1 MYINKSFL
9 IPELTGFFF
18 VDILRWRSL
27 SCVTAV
33 WADCKAAIRD
43 WGLFI
48 VVFLLTDDGR
58 ESSQRNNRMAC
69 LYGQSSCSLSH
80 TWFTWSDSA
89 SSVWSCSREGGK
101 ARLLLCSG
109 RIVLEDRCRGI
120 CGSRRAESQYELEMG
135 KNSCV
140 LFWNELKPAEGV
152 LIHVPAPPPT
162 LPSRFVFRSLTD
174 GNGRRWW
181 RGRRWPLAP
190 LSWSLTADRMNLCLT
205 AGGCQQSEPAVTRLS
220 LQTLKVR

>member
-18 VDILRWRSL
+18 VDILKWRSL

-69 LYGQSSCSLSH
+69 LRSVQLLTESHLIYLMWFCEQRLVLQQRRWKGSPPPLQWEDCAGGQ
-80 TWFTWSDSA
+80 
-89 SSVWSCSREGGK
+89 V
-101 ARLLLCSG
+101 SG
-109 RIVLEDRCRGI
+109 DLWEQACRKPIWAGNGEEFMRAVLEWIETCR
-120 CGSRRAESQYELEMG
+120 R
-135 KNSCV
+135 
-140 LFWNELKPAEGV
+140 
-152 LIHVPAPPPT
+152 
-162 LPSRFVFRSLTD
+162 RFVFRSLTD

-205 AGGCQQSEPAVTRLS
+205 AGGRQQSEPAVTRLS